1 MEFPTSIIVY
11 RNPLEQAFWEG
22 FMSSPLVFPII
33 CGLVGAGV
41 LCWIVSAIFD
51 ALQKRALHNNQYLRV
66 KSNALMATYWIR
78 RNEGT
83 ITLIL
88 FVLFAGGI
96 IYWMM

>member
-41 LCWIVSAIFD
+41 LCWVISTVFD
-51 ALQKRALHNNQYLRV
+51 KIQNRMLRNVYGSV
-66 KSNALMATYWIR
+66 KSKPLRASYWIR

-83 ITLIL
+83 ITLVL

-96 IYWMM
+96 IYSML

>member
-1 MEFPTSIIVY
+1 MELPTSIIIY

-33 CGLVGAGV
+33 CGLVGAGA
-41 LCWIVSAIFD
+41 LCWIVSAVFD
-51 ALQKRALHNNQYLRV
+51 SIQSRLLHKNLYRDK
-66 KSNALMATYWIR
+66 KSRGLMATYAIK

-83 ITLIL
+83 TLLVL

-96 IYWMM
+96 VYKMM